1 MGVLTSWR
9 WRSVDVGTGE
19 RTVAG
24 YDSTLTIKARCTYH
38 FGTNRIR
45 DWTPEIR
52 GSINTPRFETLQKT
66 RNHILQLVQSR
77 QGETVAGLAR
87 ELGLAP
93 ATVRRHM
100 DILQR
105 DGLLTYEEV
114 RHGTGRPEHLF
125 SLTDSGHEEL
135 PKNYDALLSELVSEM
150 ASLSEEETSG
160 RSGEELVE
168 FAFANVARRAAE
180 PYIKEKGS
188 DPIEAL
194 HQLLTDHDFAP
205 EFEVMESGIRITLN
219 NCPFRSAVKD
229 NPTICSFDTGLISGV
244 LKSEARR
251 EACIRNGDQCCSYV
265 VADVRIPV
273 GGRS

>member
-1 MGVLTSWR
+1 M
-9 WRSVDVGTGE
+9 
-19 RTVAG
+19 
-24 YDSTLTIKARCTYH
+24 
-38 FGTNRIR
+38 
-45 DWTPEIR
+45 
-52 GSINTPRFETLQKT
+52 
-66 RNHILQLVQSR
+66 
-77 QGETVAGLAR
+77 AGLAR

-180 PYIKEKGS
+180 PYIKERGS

-194 HQLLTDHDFAP
+194 RQLLTDHDFAP
-205 EFEVMESGIRITLN
+205 EFEVTESGIRITLN